1 MQKILKCHGI
11 VGHIYVRMTL
21 RTLPTCDISLGLLTV
36 VMPEAEDSTVEAL
49 QPFSW
54 KLPNSA

>member
-49 QPFSW
+49 QPFS
-54 KLPNSA
+54 